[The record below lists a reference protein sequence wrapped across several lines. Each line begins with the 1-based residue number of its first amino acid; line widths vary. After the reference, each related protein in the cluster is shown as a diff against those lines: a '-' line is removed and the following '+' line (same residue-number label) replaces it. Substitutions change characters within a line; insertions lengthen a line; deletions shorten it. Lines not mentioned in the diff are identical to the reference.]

1 MPSNSFA
8 GFANTSIS
16 KLHDYQSKKLRTLAP
31 DATVPKLTSMMNTYK
46 IRTMPILEKGVFV
59 GTVTQTDVARHL
71 PPNIKIL
78 PFSVLKD
85 KNFNFDELIEGS
97 QDFKTK
103 RIKDVFEDILYIKED
118 EEIAVISSTTSL
130 LNSIKCFVKQGAN
143 NRRYRTLMI
152 REGNRYDGVL
162 SYLDVFKVIL
172 THADVL
178 GGLLS
183 QRVGE
188 LLSKKEIFI
197 SSKIDC
203 LSDAIYTLD
212 HNLFTHLPIAAAAD
226 SKEVIGFINEAIIR
240 SLQYEVIYEHLE
252 DMELGKIL
260 EIQRL
265 SFEDMT
271 VKSTDTVKAAL
282 EKFTQSRTR
291 PQTLLVGEINEGSLS
306 VSIENTLSYVDMM
319 RIIIKFMDGQL
330 DNNLQVI

>member
-1 MPSNSFA
+1 MPSNSFS

-16 KLHDYQSKKLRTLAP
+16 KLHDYQSKKLRSLAP

-46 IRTMPILEKGVFV
+46 IRTMPILEKGRFV
-59 GTVTQTDVARHL
+59 GTVTQADVARHL

-85 KNFNFDELIEGS
+85 KDFNFDELIEGS
-97 QDFKTK
+97 QNFKAK
-103 RIKDVFEDILYIKED
+103 RIKDVFEDILDIKED

-162 SYLDVFKVIL
+162 SYLDVFKIIL
-172 THADVL
+172 TTDVL

-183 QRVGE
+183 QKIGE
-188 LLSKKEIFI
+188 RLSKKEIFI
-197 SSKIDC
+197 SAKTDC
-203 LSDAIYTLD
+203 LADAIFTLD
-212 HNLFTHLPIAAAAD
+212 HNLFTHLPIAAD
-226 SKEVIGFINEAIIR
+226 TNSKEVIGFINESMIR

-252 DMELGKIL
+252 DMELSKIL

-271 VKSTDTVKAAL
+271 VKSTDTIKVAL

-291 PQTLLVGEINEGSLS
+291 PQTLLVGEINEGSVS
-306 VSIENTLSYVDMM
+306 VLIENTLSYVDMM
-319 RIIIKFMDGQL
+319 RIIINFMDGQL
-330 DNNLQVI
+330 ENNLQVI